1 MKLQTKIALFITLS
15 KMVIAVLFVF
25 SLPFIIERIA
35 SQYTNFYLK
44 EQRNKVLEMI
54 NLNGI
59 DYYLEAEEGYGSY
72 TLLKEEFIALSE
84 AQSAIKKDTIETSLR
99 IIERDTLNYRILA
112 HSFEVGSKNYLLE
125 IGKSINTLDQYNQP
139 LQRIALYVLVGL
151 IFLTLIID
159 LFFVRYLLKPFKE
172 IIRTKVLNQKFPF
185 SQQQIRIKSSTTDF
199 IYLDESLSDL
209 MKQVNEAFEKEREFT
224 ANASHELMTPVS
236 ILQHKIENL
245 LDHPDATEALQKH
258 FAELLKSLNRLK
270 KIVNALLLISR
281 IDNDQFF
288 KSEEASL
295 SELIKEVLDEI
306 NHRVEVKNITLEQD
320 IATDIILRNINRDLL
335 FQLLYNIINNAIKFN
350 KENGKIGMK
359 AIMIDNQLELRITD
373 EGIGISEQDI
383 PFVFNRFKKNH
394 QEKLDGYGL
403 GLSIAKS
410 IAHFHE
416 IEIGMSSKINQGT
429 TFILKFP
436 VQLIQ

>member
-1 MKLQTKIALFITLS
+1 
-15 KMVIAVLFVF
+15 
-25 SLPFIIERIA
+25 
-35 SQYTNFYLK
+35 
-44 EQRNKVLEMI
+44 MI
-54 NLNGI
+54 NQNGI
-59 DYYLEAEEGYGSY
+59 NYYLEGEEGYGSY

-84 AQSAIKKDTIETSLR
+84 AKPEIKKDTIENSLR

-112 HSFEVGSKNYLLE
+112 HSFKAENKNYLLE

-151 IFLTLIID
+151 ILLTLIMD

-185 SQQQIRIKSSTTDF
+185 SQDQNRIKSSTKDF

-209 MKQVNEAFEKEREFT
+209 MKQVNEAFQKEREFT

-245 LDHPDATEALQKH
+245 INHPDATESLQKH
-258 FAELLKSLNRLK
+258 FAELLKTLNRLK

-281 IDNDQFF
+281 IDNDQFI
-288 KSEEASL
+288 KSEKASL
-295 SELIKEVLDEI
+295 TNLVNEVLEEI
-306 NHRVEVKNITLEQD
+306 DHRLAEKNITIEQNM
-320 IATDIILRNINRDLL
+320 ANDIILRNINRDLL

-350 KENGKIGMK
+350 KEDGKIVIK
-359 AIMIDNQLELRITD
+359 ALLENNQLHLSISD
-373 EGIGISEQDI
+373 EGLGIAQQDI

-394 QEKLDGYGL
+394 QEKVDGYGL

-410 IAHFHE
+410 IANFHE
-416 IEIGMSSKINQGT
+416 IEISISSKIKEGA
-429 TFILKFP
+429 TFTMLFP
-436 VQLIQ
+436 VKLIQ